1 MAGQFSV
8 VIAAGLITAFALLLA
23 LLFAKRLRFWKEQ
36 ILLKIAIADSNNAIA
51 HEATRAQFLQKIA
64 TAESDNAMAHEVTRA
79 QIQSAEQKLSDLEE
93 QIRFSAKIDKIR
105 DFLDNSRTASM
116 REQIAPNDRYE
127 EYIQFLNSLDH
138 ANEAARRYLEIHL
151 HRTARTLAMAPP
163 PSTTG
168 RVLELGAYMQMTPAL
183 SCCLGYREVRAA
195 YRGSPG
201 ALHTQSASARGKEIF
216 RCNLDLFDAE
226 RDRFPYPD
234 EHFDLVLAC
243 ELIEHLVLDPMQ
255 MLLECRRVL
264 AKDGAL
270 LITTPNIAS
279 HSSLARLLTAS
290 GNPQIYSLYPVA
302 SSENT
307 HVREYTP
314 AELAQM
320 LAAAAFR
327 IEYLFTEKID
337 GYNSDV
343 WTGPLLSQLGLPTE
357 FRGEQIYCLARKSGE
372 PAVVERRP
380 AFLYEQ

>member
-1 MAGQFSV
+1 VAGQLSV

-51 HEATRAQFLQKIA
+51 HEAIRAQFA
-64 TAESDNAMAHEVTRA
+64 TAESDNARAHEVTRA
-79 QIQSAEQKLSDLEE
+79 QIQSAEQKLSDLQQ
-93 QIRFSAKIDKIR
+93 QIRFSEEIDKIR
-105 DFLDNSRTASM
+105 PPAST

-127 EYIQFLNSLDH
+127 EYIQFLNSLDPP
-138 ANEAARRYLEIHL
+138 NEAARRYLEIHL

-168 RVLELGAYMQMTPAL
+168 RALELGAYMQMTPAL

-201 ALHTQSASARGKEIF
+201 ALHTQSASARGKEVF
-216 RCNLDLFDAE
+216 RCNIDLFDAE

-327 IEYLFTEKID
+327 VEYLFTEKIC
-337 GYNSDV
+337 GYNSDE

-357 FRGEQIYCLARKSGE
+357 FRGEQMYCLARKSGE